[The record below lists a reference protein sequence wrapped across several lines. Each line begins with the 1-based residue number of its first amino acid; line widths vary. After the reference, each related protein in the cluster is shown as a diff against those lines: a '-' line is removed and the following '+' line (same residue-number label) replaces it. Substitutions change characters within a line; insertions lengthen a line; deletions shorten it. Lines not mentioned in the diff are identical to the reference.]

1 MNRGSRVEIHGDAG
15 QVAAGDFHLHNHYW
29 TSGFPTEGV
38 PVTPWWE
45 LPTEELRG
53 YLREERT
60 EFWRAWRRYWFNVPC
75 LLMAAMLLGTTAKL
89 AATVAV
95 VAVAGPSGLL
105 GAVEWWLPAG
115 LICIGTPIAFWMY
128 RIRRVEGIAAAQAQ
142 QNIDGLEAV
151 LTRRKRLRR

>member
-1 MNRGSRVEIHGDAG
+1 MRRPGHVEIHGDAG

-45 LPTEELRG
+45 LPTAELQEH
-53 YLREERT
+53 LRAERA
-60 EFWRAWRRYWFNVPC
+60 EFWRAWRRYWFNTPFM
-75 LLMAAMLLGTTAKL
+75 LMAAMLLGMTAKL
-89 AATVAV
+89 AAAV
-95 VAVAGPSGLL
+95 ILSGPFGLAT
-105 GAVEWWLPAG
+105 AVEWWLLVVFVCA
-115 LICIGTPIAFWMY
+115 LTPTAIWMQ
-128 RIRRVEGIAAAQAQ
+128 RIRRTEGIAAAQAQ

>member
-29 TSGFPTEGV
+29 SSGYPTEGV

-53 YLREERT
+53 YLREERS
-60 EFWRAWRRYWFNVPC
+60 EFWRAWCRYWFNVPC
-75 LLMAAMLLGTTAKL
+75 MLIGAMLLCTTAKL
-89 AATVAV
+89 AATVA
-95 VAVAGPSGLL
+95 AAGLL
-105 GAVEWWLPAG
+105 GLATAVEWWLPIS
-115 LICIGTPIAFWMY
+115 LIVVGAPISFWMY
-128 RIRRVEGIAAAQAQ
+128 RIRRVEGIAVAQAQ